1 MKKLDRFIIW
11 ICSKFNRK
19 EIEFIVAGLVKI
31 LVDRNPE
38 VKPRDDFKE
47 KHPNYRNFS
56 VDPVPPLSEPL
67 KKKIELVL
75 GKNFLCDISKNTA
88 SR

>member
-19 EIEFIVAGLVKI
+19 EIEFIVTGLIKV

-47 KHPNYRNFS
+47 KHPNYRDFS
-56 VDPVPPLSEPL
+56 VDPLPPISEDL
-67 KKKIELVL
+67 KKKIDLVL
-75 GKNFLCDISKNTA
+75 GKNFLRDISKNTA
-88 SR
+88 NR

>member
-1 MKKLDRFIIW
+1 MKRLDRFIIW

-19 EIEFIVAGLVKI
+19 EIEFIVVNLVKI

-47 KHPNYRNFS
+47 KHPNYRDFS
-56 VDPVPPLSEPL
+56 VDPLPPISEDL
-67 KKKIELVL
+67 KKKLDLVF
-75 GKNFLCDISKNTA
+75 GKNFLRDISKNTA
-88 SR
+88 HR

>member
-47 KHPNYRNFS
+47 KHPNYRDFS
-56 VDPVPPLSEPL
+56 VDPMPPISEPL
-67 KKKIELVL
+67 KKKIDLVL
-75 GKNFLCDISKNTA
+75 GKNFLRDISKNTA
-88 SR
+88 NR

>member
-56 VDPVPPLSEPL
+56 VDPLPPISEPL

-75 GKNFLCDISKNTA
+75 GKNFLRDISKNTA
-88 SR
+88 NR

>member
-19 EIEFIVAGLVKI
+19 EIEFIVAGLVRI

-56 VDPVPPLSEPL
+56 VDPLPPISEPL

-75 GKNFLCDISKNTA
+75 GKNFLRDIPKNTA
-88 SR
+88 NR

>member
-47 KHPNYRNFS
+47 KHPNYRDFS
-56 VDPVPPLSEPL
+56 VDPLPPISEPL

-75 GKNFLCDISKNTA
+75 GKNFLRDISKNTA
-88 SR
+88 NR

>member
-1 MKKLDRFIIW
+1 MKKLDRFILW

-47 KHPNYRNFS
+47 KHPNYRDFS
-56 VDPVPPLSEPL
+56 VDPLAPISEPL
-67 KKKIELVL
+67 KKKIEFVL
-75 GKNFLCDISKNTA
+75 GKNFLRDISKNTA
-88 SR
+88 NR